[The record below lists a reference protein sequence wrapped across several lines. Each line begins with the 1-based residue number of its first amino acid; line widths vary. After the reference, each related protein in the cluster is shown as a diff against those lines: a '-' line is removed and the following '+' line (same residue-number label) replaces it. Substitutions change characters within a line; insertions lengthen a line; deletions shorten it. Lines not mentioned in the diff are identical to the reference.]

1 VGAFGVSSEASFVR
15 FRAPDGAFDPDQL
28 IPVIAVIAACEFA
41 VHYHID
47 WIKARTE
54 RTRNWNSTDNIYWVA
69 FGGDQFLHQ
78 VTYIVIVALLLR
90 VTPV

>member
-1 VGAFGVSSEASFVR
+1 
-15 FRAPDGAFDPDQL
+15 
-28 IPVIAVIAACEFA
+28 

-78 VTYIVIVALLLR
+78 VTYIVIVALLVR
-90 VTPV
+90 VTPI